1 MSRNRMFDRDNFTS
15 SGSSSPSWL
24 DEFAVQWEKTS
35 SATAVEAARLRQ
47 SETDYYS
54 QISSIVSGKK
64 KHATVDSIV
73 KEYQELTG
81 LKQYLKTLAEKEDAS
96 KDNIKTAQDMSPSN
110 GTVINNSV
118 VMISV
123 DESDELGLDVSDV
136 LKEKIKS
143 FVNNKVNSY
152 YGHISIP
159 AIQDDLLK
167 SLKNDGLE
175 AYHVYDSKLSKF
187 IGKCLESYNKN
198 HPRTT
203 NVDGNLGKAII
214 EIEDDGSN
222 RDFLHSLQKK

>member
-96 KDNIKTAQDMSPSN
+96 KDNIKTAQDMTPGN

-167 SLKNDGLE
+167 SLKNNVR
-175 AYHVYDSKLSKF
+175 YTIKIYKNNIK
-187 IGKCLESYNKN
+187 IYNNKKNKN
-198 HPRTT
+198 IYI
-203 NVDGNLGKAII
+203 KY
-214 EIEDDGSN
+214 
-222 RDFLHSLQKK
+222 